1 MQASIVGNYPL
12 VNRLVG
18 NYPFAFPPPRGQY
31 PTMADEE
38 SVEES
43 VVNRL
48 TSAIEQAKR
57 AGRSD
62 AGISVA
68 AGLGR
73 TFVRDFMDR
82 RQTPSVKNAIK
93 LCRALGIAPATLFD
107 EGHVSDEDIAFQM
120 ESKAIRSAM
129 TELLALDPHD
139 RRVIL
144 SSLRAQI
151 AIAKRNP
158 PGGPLPAKV
167 APVRQKRRA

>member
-1 MQASIVGNYPL
+1 
-12 VNRLVG
+12 
-18 NYPFAFPPPRGQY
+18 
-31 PTMADEE
+31 MADDVPEWLD
-38 SVEES
+38 
-43 VVNRL
+43 RL
-48 TSAIEQAKR
+48 LRAIEQAKR
-57 AGRSD
+57 DGRSD

-73 TFVRDFMDR
+73 TFVRDLMDR
-82 RQTPSVKNAIK
+82 RQTPSVENAIK

-120 ESKAIRSAM
+120 ENKAIRIAM
-129 TELLALDPHD
+129 TELLALDPPN

-144 SSLRAQI
+144 SALRAQI

-167 APVRQKRRA
+167 TAVRQKRRA